1 MKFNKTVQ
9 VMQELGSVVVKKARN
24 KLKNA
29 KPYSHTTKPN
39 TLYKD
44 IDYVVTST
52 KNTVEIDWFFGSA
65 DDYWEFVDQGVKGSG
80 GFTGSG
86 KMRGGKT
93 KFRFKKQNIAKGVVA
108 KWIANKP
115 LRLRGADGKF
125 VEKNQQNIKSAAF
138 LIGRAIAQR
147 GLTRTLFF
155 TEPYDKEAMKYED
168 RIVQAFAD
176 DLEIELEQNIKD

>member
-1 MKFNKTVQ
+1 
-9 VMQELGSVVVKKARN
+9 MQELGSVVVKKARK

-39 TLYKD
+39 TLYKE
-44 IDYVVTST
+44 INYVVKSD
-52 KNTVEIDWFFGSA
+52 KKGVEVDWFFGSA
-65 DDYWEFVDQGVKGSG
+65 DDYWNFVDQGVEGSG
-80 GFTGSG
+80 STKGRSKTTGQFTKGQGSPF
-86 KMRGGKT
+86 
-93 KFRFKKQNIAKGVVA
+93 KFKGNNIAKGVVA

-155 TEPYDKEAMKYED
+155 SEPYDKEVIKYED
-168 RIVQAFAD
+168 KIVQAFSD
-176 DLEIELEQNIKD
+176 DLEIDLAEKLKD

>member
-1 MKFNKTVQ
+1 MKFNKTIQ
-9 VMQELGSVVVKKARN
+9 VMQELGSVVVKKARKN
-24 KLKNA
+24 LKN
-29 KPYSHTTKPN
+29 KQTNSN
-39 TLYKD
+39 TLYRN

-52 KNTVEIDWFFGSA
+52 RNTVEVDWFFGSA
-65 DDYWEFVDQGVKGSG
+65 DDYWEFVDQGVVGSG
-80 GFTGSG
+80 GFKGSG
-86 KMRGGKT
+86 KMRGQGSPFKFKGK
-93 KFRFKKQNIAKGVVA
+93 NIARGVVA

-115 LRLRGADGKF
+115 LRLRGVDGKF
-125 VEKNQQNIKSAAF
+125 MEKNQQNINSAAF

-155 TEPYDKEAMKYED
+155 TKPYDKEAMKYED